1 MWSWGAPRSAFQ
13 RKRSKARVQ
22 LFGQNSPCLDIRRF
36 HPTKEAFGCPRQ
48 VSKRR
53 GTSIES
59 SNSIREAMKPELR
72 NPNSPAVSLDQNCV
86 RNQGVANS
94 YGQLQAGS

>member
-1 MWSWGAPRSAFQ
+1 M
-13 RKRSKARVQ
+13 
-22 LFGQNSPCLDIRRF
+22 
-36 HPTKEAFGCPRQ
+36 
-48 VSKRR
+48 
-53 GTSIES
+53 SIES